1 MRSPVLLLKA
11 WLQNHSRRY
20 AVACQGAGGAG
31 GGALEAVGHIAHAPA
46 HDHAK
51 VRFGVRG
58 EGKTG
63 VDPGL
68 QFLDL
73 AEQLGALPLQFLV
86 NSHLLPLRQKEPE
99 ATKEPGSDL
108 VVFAT

>member
-1 MRSPVLLLKA
+1 MGCPRPLRLRCRGPPRYVGRIVDRDHLVD
-11 WLQNHSRRY
+11 RRD
-20 AVACQGAGGAG
+20 
-31 GGALEAVGHIAHAPA
+31 LSI
-46 HDHAK
+46 D
-51 VRFGVRG
+51 RLN
-58 EGKTG
+58 
-63 VDPGL
+63 PGL